1 METKLLLKPSDFK
14 PTLSDWK
21 IDGSLNPGAVRMPN
35 GKILLMV
42 RIAESCTRKKEGH
55 LCPRIVLKKE
65 YDRKRNKDNKGIIID
80 THNNKTYFVFSEC
93 ILPNISH
100 FRKVV
105 LDDSGMKVEK
115 ISRKPDF
122 LGLAVTSEYGVEDAR
137 IVNLEGKYA
146 MTYVSVSDDTGVS
159 SSLAVSDDL
168 INWDRKGIIFQE
180 QNKDVVLFPEKIRGR
195 YVALNRPET
204 MFPFS
209 HPAIWI
215 SYSDDLV
222 YWGKETKILLT
233 RKKNSWDSNRL
244 GAGCP
249 PIKTEKGWLII
260 YHGVFVKGKG
270 NVYNA
275 GAALL
280 DLKNPAKVLAR
291 SPADKPLFAPKN
303 DFEKFGFMNEV
314 VFPSGIV
321 EDFNGRD
328 VLVYSGGADSVVSVR
343 KISYREIFRN
353 MGY

>member
-122 LGLAVTSEYGVEDAR
+122 LGLAV
-137 IVNLEGKYA
+137 
-146 MTYVSVSDDTGVS
+146 TYVSVSDDTGVS